1 MVSNFE
7 CAIGANTLKFQ
18 TGKLAQQANG
28 SVVVSYGDCV
38 LLVTATM
45 SKPREDIDFFPLT
58 IDFEE
63 KLYARGKIPGNF
75 FRREG
80 RPSTDA
86 VLTDRLTDRP
96 IRPLFPK
103 GFRNEVQVII
113 TPLSSDQEK
122 PPGHSGGHRRL
133 PPRCASPTS
142 PSRAPLGTTRMGYAN
157 GEFIVNP
164 TFEQLETSML
174 DLVVAGT
181 RDGVLMME
189 AGASELPEAMVL
201 EAIEIAQ
208 ETNLEVIRI
217 QDEAVRAVGKSKVSF
232 ETDAL
237 PEGLEERMEST
248 LGGRLESV
256 LSSAAGNAE
265 QERMLGALKSEL
277 VGALEGEY
285 DGGGRRLG
293 VQGTPRTRPSGRA
306 SWPAGPGPTAAA

>member
-113 TPLSSDQEK
+113 TPLSSDQEN
-122 PPGHSGGHRRL
+122 PLDILAVIG
-133 PPRCASPTS
+133 ASTALCISNIPFEG
-142 PSRAPLGTTRMGYAN
+142 PLGTTRMGYAN

-208 ETNLEVIRI
+208 ETNLEVIR
-217 QDEAVRAVGKSKVSF
+217 V
-232 ETDAL
+232 
-237 PEGLEERMEST
+237 
-248 LGGRLESV
+248 
-256 LSSAAGNAE
+256 
-265 QERMLGALKSEL
+265 
-277 VGALEGEY
+277 
-285 DGGGRRLG
+285 
-293 VQGTPRTRPSGRA
+293 
-306 SWPAGPGPTAAA
+306 